1 MSTDLIV
8 ESDSHLFSALL
19 KSYLRELPVP
29 FLGRKDPLVYHNWL
43 RAAALPSNT
52 QRVPEIRHI
61 INTLPA
67 EIQLNVQYVV
77 KFLTELSS
85 RSKETKMTPH
95 NIAICLGPTLLW
107 NDRTSLN
114 EQSNIERI
122 IAVVGTLIE
131 SYKEIFLQDF
141 DWKTYEDPEVERLFH
156 ASMNMQNEA
165 LQDGV
170 EMRSKSSSSNHST
183 TERKSN
189 SNLSSIRTS
198 VGINLIPA
206 ATINITS
213 GTITNTKT
221 TSDGSASP
229 NRPKRIGA
237 SFRSK
242 FVS

>member
-29 FLGRKDPLVYHNWL
+29 FLGRKDPVVYHKWL
-43 RAAALPSNT
+43 KAAVLPSNT
-52 QRVPEIRHI
+52 QRVPEIRNI

-85 RSKETKMTPH
+85 RFKETKMTPH

-131 SYKEIFLQDF
+131 SYKEIFLEDF
-141 DWKTYEDPEVERLFH
+141 DWKTYEDTEMERLFH
-156 ASMNMQNEA
+156 VSMNMQSK
-165 LQDGV
+165 GV
-170 EMRSKSSSSNHST
+170 DNGFE
-183 TERKSN
+183 
-189 SNLSSIRTS
+189 I
-198 VGINLIPA
+198 
-206 ATINITS
+206 
-213 GTITNTKT
+213 
-221 TSDGSASP
+221 
-229 NRPKRIGA
+229 
-237 SFRSK
+237 
-242 FVS
+242 